1 MRHIDFM
8 ETHETAIASKPKRR
22 RITVALSLNAEL
34 VRQVDEFAKDAMLSR
49 STAIEQMLLAW
60 IGMAQAAE

>member
-1 MRHIDFM
+1 M
-8 ETHETAIASKPKRR
+8 
-22 RITVALSLNAEL
+22 ALSLNAEL